1 MILAVCC
8 ITIGTL
14 FASIITMK
22 KRTIYFRSYNCRIMV
37 KTKMEINVKKY
48 RYVIAVILVALL
60 LIVMVYLFYENRIKT
75 LD

>member
-1 MILAVCC
+1 
-8 ITIGTL
+8 
-14 FASIITMK
+14 
-22 KRTIYFRSYNCRIMV
+22 
-37 KTKMEINVKKY
+37 MEINVKKY